1 MNTATVS
8 ALDSRSTAM
17 PRADSVTA
25 PVVYV
30 VDDDASLR
38 DSLRDLIEAAGW
50 HPEVFATA
58 QEFLAHP
65 RHAAPGCLVLDVTLP
80 GLDGLEL
87 QRRLAD
93 RADLP
98 IIFITGYGTISMS
111 VRAMKAGAIEFL
123 AKPFSADAMLAA
135 IDDAFARSRAMLEK
149 LSVLDDLRMRFA
161 TLSLREREVMAL
173 VVSGRLNKQVGGE
186 LGISEITVK
195 CHRGRVMRKMRATS
209 LPDLVNMAANLRPP
223 FD

>member
-1 MNTATVS
+1 M
-8 ALDSRSTAM
+8 L
-17 PRADSVTA
+17 RADSVTA

-65 RHAAPGCLVLDVTLP
+65 RHSAPGCLVLDVTLP

-149 LSVLDDLRMRFA
+149 QSVLHDLRTRFA

-195 CHRGRVMRKMRATS
+195 CHRGRVMRKMRAPS